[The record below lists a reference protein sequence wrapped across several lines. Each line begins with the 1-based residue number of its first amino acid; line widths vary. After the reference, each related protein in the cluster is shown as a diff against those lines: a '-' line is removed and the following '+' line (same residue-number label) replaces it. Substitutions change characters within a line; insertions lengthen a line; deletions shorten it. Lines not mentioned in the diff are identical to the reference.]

1 MEVFKAK
8 HQLDEMSSLI
18 AKKGLSNKKVLRALE
33 VSFKD
38 NLLYYRKL
46 FINYEILVKKY
57 YLLDVGHRTN
67 EIQSH
72 IELISDCNKNSEVE
86 EMFDLIEDVI
96 ELIGNI
102 FIVIDDLINTVQE
115 LAILHVDGALPK
127 DLSYYELLDK
137 DCKYENQ
144 YERFIF
150 LKGQDDYAKSIGL
163 TNGYSFV
170 GNHES

>member
-1 MEVFKAK
+1 MEVFKAQ

-18 AKKGLSNKKVLRALE
+18 VKKGISNKKVIRALE
-33 VSFKD
+33 SSFKD

-57 YLLDVGHRTN
+57 YLLDVNHKTS

-72 IELISDCNKNSEVE
+72 IELISDCNENSEVG

-96 ELIGNI
+96 KLIGI
-102 FIVIDDLINTVQE
+102 VFIEIETLINQIHDLT
-115 LAILHVDGALPK
+115 IIHVDKVLPR

-150 LKGQDDYAKSIGL
+150 MKGHDDYAKSIGL
-163 TNGYSFV
+163 INDFSF
-170 GNHES
+170 GGRNEN